1 MRHKDPQ
8 PVLDELSQALDQGRP
23 ANLRGWNL
31 STMDLPNIN
40 LAGMDLRRTKFI
52 GAELRG
58 VILRGADLTGADLQ
72 GALLYGADLNSA
84 NLTGANLRGANLR
97 ASDLTQANLTG
108 ANLAGARLVG
118 ATLDPRQL
126 LGSRGLSPNH
136 GDHRIPPAHWDRILP
151 KDPVEKALLFALLD
165 DWGGT
170 LQEAIDAA
178 TALRDA

>member
-84 NLTGANLRGANLR
+84 NLTGANL
-97 ASDLTQANLTG
+97 
-108 ANLAGARLVG
+108 AGARLVG

-126 LGSRGLSPNH
+126 LGAYGLVPGSSAHGIPLETWLEVLPN
-136 GDHRIPPAHWDRILP
+136 DLD
-151 KDPVEKALLFALLD
+151 ALQLLD
-165 DWGGT
+165 GLCADWEGT

-178 TALRDA
+178 EALRSA

>member
-126 LGSRGLSPNH
+126 LGAYGLVPGSSAHGIPLETWLEVLPN
-136 GDHRIPPAHWDRILP
+136 DLD
-151 KDPVEKALLFALLD
+151 ALQLLD
-165 DWGGT
+165 GLCADWEGT

-178 TALRDA
+178 EALRSA